1 MILLVFREE
10 GQWHLS
16 PAHQLKQRHIPAASG
31 LPRKRKDGQSPR
43 SCHPFHPTAWPVHCA
58 QPHCLAQPPL
68 TNQAPLMPVLGLA
81 GLQMDQPRSAS
92 QKLIAAHLKGNCEPC
107 SH

>member
-1 MILLVFREE
+1 MILLGFHEE
-10 GQWHLS
+10 GQGHLP
-16 PAHQLKQRHIPAASG
+16 PASHIPAASG
-31 LPRKRKDGQSPR
+31 PPGKGRDGQSPG
-43 SCHPFHPTAWPVHCA
+43 SCHPFHPTARPLHCA
-58 QPHCLAQPPL
+58 QPRCFAQPPL
-68 TNQAPLMPVLGLA
+68 TNPAPLMPVLALA